1 MHELEQRIANRPKQT
16 RRERQCMRV
25 LITGHQG
32 YIGTV
37 MVGAFKR
44 AKHFVAGLDT
54 GYFRECLLDEPGDE
68 PDVEIAKDIRQATVE
83 DLRGM
88 DCVVHLAALSN
99 DPMGELAPELTQQ
112 INYEAT
118 VRTAQLA
125 KAAGVARFVFA
136 SSCSLYGAAS
146 SDEQLEE
153 AAAFNPVSAYAVS
166 KVKSELAL
174 RELAD
179 DRFTPVYLR
188 NATAFGVSPRMRF
201 DLVLNNLTAWAKTSG
216 RIRVMSDGTPWR
228 PLVHIEDISRA
239 ALCAAEAP
247 RDAVHNEAF
256 NIGRN
261 DNNLRIRD
269 IAEVVARRVPEAQ
282 VEISGETAG
291 DPRSYRVSFDKAMRR
306 LPGFAATWT
315 VEQGCRELSDWFDS
329 RAESVDSFQSRR
341 CIRLK
346 QLKHLMAEGR
356 LSPALLWKSA
366 DEAGERSLSR

>member
-1 MHELEQRIANRPKQT
+1 
-16 RRERQCMRV
+16 MRV

-37 MVGAFKR
+37 MVAAFKR
-44 AKHFVAGLDT
+44 AGHLVAGLDT
-54 GYFRECLLDEPGDE
+54 GYFQDCLLDEPGAG
-68 PDVEIAKDIRQATVE
+68 PDVEIAKDIRQVASE
-83 DLRGM
+83 DLRGF

-118 VRTAQLA
+118 VRTAHIA
-125 KAAGVARFVFA
+125 KAAGVSRFVFA

-146 SDEQLEE
+146 TDAPLGEE
-153 AAAFNPVSAYAVS
+153 APFNPVSAYAVS

-247 RDAVHNEAF
+247 RAAVHNEAF

-269 IAEVVARRVPEAQ
+269 IAAAVAKQVPRAA
-282 VEISGETAG
+282 VEITGETAG
-291 DPRSYRVSFDKAMRR
+291 DRRSYRVSFDKARER

-315 VEQGCRELSDWFDS
+315 IERGCRELNDWFDA

-356 LSPALLWKSA
+356 LSPALLWTSA
-366 DEAGERSLSR
+366 DEATELPLSR

>member
-1 MHELEQRIANRPKQT
+1 
-16 RRERQCMRV
+16 MRV

-37 MVGAFKR
+37 MVAAFKR
-44 AKHFVAGLDT
+44 AGHFVAGLDT
-54 GYFRECLLDEPGDE
+54 GYFRDCLLDEPDE
-68 PDVEIAKDIRQATVE
+68 APDVEVARDIRQVQAE
-83 DLRGM
+83 DFRGI

-99 DPMGELAPELTQQ
+99 DPMGELAPELTRQ

-118 VRTAQLA
+118 IRTAQVA
-125 KAAGVARFVFA
+125 KASGVARFVFA

-146 SDEQLEE
+146 SDDPLTED
-153 AAAFNPVSAYAVS
+153 APFNPVSAYAVS

-179 DRFTPVYLR
+179 SRFTPVFLR

-216 RIRVMSDGTPWR
+216 RIRVMSDGSPWR

-239 ALCAAEAP
+239 ALCAAESP

-269 IAEVVARRVPEAQ
+269 IAEVVARRVPQAT
-282 VEISGETAG
+282 VEITGETAG
-291 DPRSYRVSFDKAMRR
+291 DRRSYRVSFDKAMER

-315 VEQGCRELSDWFDS
+315 VERGCRELTDWFDS
-329 RAESVDSFQSRR
+329 RAESVDSFQSRQ

-346 QLKHLMAEGR
+346 QLHHLMAQGR
-356 LSPALLWKSA
+356 LSASLLWERA
-366 DEAGERSLSR
+366 DERAERSAAR